1 MDRVEE
7 APHIR
12 FEGTE
17 YRDWLSALRRPVLI
31 AAVAITVLL
40 LLIVVA
46 SMPAWDLLGAGR
58 GFVPEGLYF
67 LSGFILVLGTA
78 IGQVL
83 GWASGTGIAI
93 YLMTLAG
100 FAPTWSTARLAM
112 SGVYLGLAAIP
123 FLFFHIL
130 YGGWLLGMPREGLEE
145 WLAANHPGA
154 YWLLI
159 YAHPVIDFSLIPL
172 AAVFLGILWMYGE
185 RVQREQ
191 RLQMVLALSLFGTS
205 LAIALSLAIHST
217 LAHARVGS

>member
-58 GFVPEGLYF
+58 GFVPEELYF
-67 LSGFILVLGTA
+67 LSGFFLVLGTTFGQA
-78 IGQVL
+78 IG
-83 GWASGTGIAI
+83 WAIGTGIAI
-93 YLMTLAG
+93 YVMTLVG
-100 FAPTWSTARLAM
+100 FSPSWTTARVAM
-112 SGVYLGLAAIP
+112 TAVYLGFAGIP

-130 YGGWLLGMPREGLEE
+130 YGGWLLGMPREGLRE
-145 WLAANHPGA
+145 WLTANYPSA

-159 YAHPVIDFSLIPL
+159 YAHPVIDLSLLPL
-172 AAVFLGILWMYGE
+172 AVIFLAILWVYSE
-185 RVQREQ
+185 RVQRDTT
-191 RLQMVLALSLFGTS
+191 LQTALGLTLLGTS
-205 LAIALSLAIHST
+205 LAIALSLAIHSI
-217 LAHARVGS
+217 LVHVRVGL

>member
-1 MDRVEE
+1 M
-7 APHIR
+7 
-12 FEGTE
+12 
-17 YRDWLSALRRPVLI
+17 
-31 AAVAITVLL
+31 
-40 LLIVVA
+40 
-46 SMPAWDLLGAGR
+46 
-58 GFVPEGLYF
+58 
-67 LSGFILVLGTA
+67 TA
-78 IGQVL
+78 
-83 GWASGTGIAI
+83 
-93 YLMTLAG
+93 
-100 FAPTWSTARLAM
+100 
-112 SGVYLGLAAIP
+112 VYLGFAGIP